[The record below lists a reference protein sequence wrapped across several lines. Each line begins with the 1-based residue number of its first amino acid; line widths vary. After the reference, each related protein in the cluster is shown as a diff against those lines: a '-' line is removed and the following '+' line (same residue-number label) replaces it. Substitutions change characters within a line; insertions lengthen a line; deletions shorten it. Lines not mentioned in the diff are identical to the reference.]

1 MVGRIKSAKNTNPL
15 LEQPISRV
23 VCLGHATQ
31 EIYLVDHD
39 DFIVK
44 KDSISVGEKVYIDQ
58 VSYQVGGG
66 GTNAAVTFARH
77 GHQSI
82 LISNLGT
89 DSAAE
94 AIIDFLI
101 DENVDTS
108 YLNQLDGQTGT
119 SVIMLDSKTASATT
133 MTCLGVAAKYKNLTA
148 SDLSLANPDWLYVTS
163 LGGDMEKLLEFV
175 EYAKENQIQI
185 MWSPGK
191 EELSQKKKVLG
202 LLSDIDILILN
213 QKEAKQLVQGEILEE
228 LLARLSPYV
237 KTLIITDGANGAI
250 ATNGQE
256 SYRLAQYEPK
266 KPVDF
271 SGAGD
276 AFGAGFLAGLLDG
289 LDFKNS
295 LIAAAANSTSV
306 ISYIGPKTGIL
317 SANEKF
323 HPMPIQKL
331 EI

>member
-1 MVGRIKSAKNTNPL
+1 MVGRIRSAKNSNPL

-148 SDLSLANPDWLYVTS
+148 SDLSLANPDWLYVTGLS
-163 LGGDMEKLLEFV
+163 GDMEKLLEFV

-191 EELSQKKKVLG
+191 EELAQKKKVLG

-213 QKEAKQLVQGEILEE
+213 QKESNEMVLGEILE
-228 LLARLSPYV
+228 
-237 KTLIITDGANGAI
+237 
-250 ATNGQE
+250 
-256 SYRLAQYEPK
+256 
-266 KPVDF
+266 
-271 SGAGD
+271 
-276 AFGAGFLAGLLDG
+276 
-289 LDFKNS
+289 
-295 LIAAAANSTSV
+295 
-306 ISYIGPKTGIL
+306 
-317 SANEKF
+317 
-323 HPMPIQKL
+323 
-331 EI
+331 

>member
-1 MVGRIKSAKNTNPL
+1 MVGRIKTKKTINPL
-15 LEQPISRV
+15 LEQPVSRV
-23 VCLGHATQ
+23 VCLGHAMQ

-39 DFIVK
+39 DFIIK
-44 KDSISVGEKVYIDQ
+44 KDGISVGEKVYIDQ
-58 VSYQVGGG
+58 VSYQVGGS

-108 YLNQLDGQTGT
+108 YLNQLDDQTGT
-119 SVIMLDSKTASATT
+119 SVIMLDSKSARATT
-133 MTCLGVAAKYKNLTA
+133 MTCLGASKRYHNLTA
-148 SDLSLANPDWLYVTS
+148 TDLSLANPDWLYITS
-163 LGGDMEKLLEFV
+163 LNGEMEKLLEFV
-175 EYAKENQIQI
+175 ELAKENQIKI
-185 MWSPGK
+185 MWNPGK
-191 EELSQKKKVLG
+191 EELIQKKKVLG
-202 LLSDIDILILN
+202 LLSDIDVLILN

-237 KTLIITDGANGAI
+237 ETVIITAGASGAI
-250 ATNGQE
+250 ATNGKE
-256 SYRLAQYEPK
+256 SYRLAEYEPK

-276 AFGAGFLAGLLDG
+276 AFGAGFLAARLDG

-306 ISYIGPKTGIL
+306 ISQIGPKYGIL